1 MDLNPDEALAAGWLK
16 PGSMAAR
23 LLSALSLF
31 SFREA
36 RTLVVLDRFMKQRLI
51 EKGIPEDKIALIP
64 PWSHDDVIG
73 YDTTGREAFRSHHG
87 LTGKFVVMYSGNHSP
102 CHPLDTLLKA
112 ALRLAGNSE
121 IVFCFVGGG
130 SEFAKVKQFQ
140 LHHGLHNIVTLPY
153 QALDQL
159 SSSLSAA
166 DLLIIPTQA
175 EYFSA
180 YALRNM
186 MGTIRRVRQESN
198 PNLAYR
204 ILVTLLDRRNRT
216 HRNIFE
222 QLQATF
228 GQGVFTTVIEVDT
241 KLRESPIAG
250 LPITQYKPGSR
261 GSQQYRVL
269 AQELMEYAKE
279 ETNRQTA

>member
-1 MDLNPDEALAAGWLK
+1 MTFTIAMSNEKGGVAKTTSTLSLGAALAEFDH
-16 PGSMAAR
+16 R
-23 LLSALSLF
+23 VLLVDLDPQANLSLALGFESGEVEF
-31 SFREA
+31 SSASVLIDNAAMKSAIR
-36 RTLVVLDRFMKQRLI
+36 RTEVNNLDLVPSSSRIETAEQFLPMRSNYLAALRNALQAVALPYDYVVLDC
-51 EKGIPEDKIALIP
+51 PPALGAI
-64 PWSHDDVIG
+64 
-73 YDTTGREAFRSHHG
+73 
-87 LTGKFVVMYSGNHSP
+87 
-102 CHPLDTLLKA
+102 TLNA
-112 ALRLAGNSE
+112 
-121 IVFCFVGGG
+121 
-130 SEFAKVKQFQ
+130 
-140 LHHGLHNIVTLPY
+140 
-153 QALDQL
+153 
-159 SSSLSAA
+159 LSAA
-166 DLLIIPTQA
+166 DLLVIPTQA

-198 PNLAYR
+198 PSLAYR

-250 LPITQYKPGSR
+250 VPITQYKPTSR

-269 AQELMEYAKE
+269 AQELIEYAKE
-279 ETNRQTA
+279 EANRQAA

>member
-1 MDLNPDEALAAGWLK
+1 MAFIIAMSNEKGGVAKTTSTLSLGAALAELDH
-16 PGSMAAR
+16 R
-23 LLSALSLF
+23 VLLIDLDPQANLSLALGLETGEVEIT
-31 SFREA
+31 SASVLIDNTPIKSAIRRTDVNNLDLVPCNA
-36 RTLVVLDRFMKQRLI
+36 RI
-51 EKGIPEDKIALIP
+51 ESAEQYLPM
-64 PWSHDDVIG
+64 
-73 YDTTGREAFRSHHG
+73 RSHYM
-87 LTGKFVVMYSGNHSP
+87 T
-102 CHPLDTLLKA
+102 
-112 ALRLAGNSE
+112 ALRTALQA
-121 IVFCFVGGG
+121 
-130 SEFAKVKQFQ
+130 A
-140 LHHGLHNIVTLPY
+140 TLPY
-153 QALDQL
+153 DYILLDCPPALGAITL
-159 SSSLSAA
+159 NALSAA
-166 DLLIIPTQA
+166 DLLVIPTQA

-228 GQGVFTTVIEVDT
+228 GQGVFTTVIEIDT

-250 LPITQYKPGSR
+250 VPITQYKPTSR

-279 ETNRQTA
+279 EANRQAA

>member
-1 MDLNPDEALAAGWLK
+1 MSFTIAMSNEKGGVAKTTSTLSLGAALAELNHRVLLMDLDPQANLSLALGLENGAAEMTSANVLIENTAMRSAISK
-16 PGSMAAR
+16 TDVQHLDLIPSNSRIESAEQYLPMR
-23 LLSALSLF
+23 SHYLSTLRSAL
-31 SFREA
+31 
-36 RTLVVLDRFMKQRLI
+36 Q
-51 EKGIPEDKIALIP
+51 
-64 PWSHDDVIG
+64 
-73 YDTTGREAFRSHHG
+73 
-87 LTGKFVVMYSGNHSP
+87 
-102 CHPLDTLLKA
+102 A
-112 ALRLAGNSE
+112 AP
-121 IVFCFVGGG
+121 
-130 SEFAKVKQFQ
+130 
-140 LHHGLHNIVTLPY
+140 LPY
-153 QALDQL
+153 DYILLDCPPALGAITL
-159 SSSLSAA
+159 NALSAA

-186 MGTIRRVRQESN
+186 MGSIRRVRQESN

-228 GQGVFTTVIEVDT
+228 GQGVFTTVIEIDT

-250 LPITQYKPGSR
+250 LPITQYKPTSR

-269 AQELMEYAKE
+269 AQELIEYAKE
-279 ETNRQTA
+279 EANRQTS

>member
-1 MDLNPDEALAAGWLK
+1 MAFTIAMSNEKGGVAKTTSTLSLGAALAELDH
-16 PGSMAAR
+16 R
-23 LLSALSLF
+23 VLLIDLDPQANLSLALGLETGEVELTSASVLIDNAPVKSAIRRTELPTLDLVPCNSRIETAEQF
-31 SFREA
+31 LPMRSHYMSTLRKALREA
-36 RTLVVLDRFMKQRLI
+36 
-51 EKGIPEDKIALIP
+51 P
-64 PWSHDDVIG
+64 
-73 YDTTGREAFRSHHG
+73 
-87 LTGKFVVMYSGNHSP
+87 
-102 CHPLDTLLKA
+102 
-112 ALRLAGNSE
+112 
-121 IVFCFVGGG
+121 
-130 SEFAKVKQFQ
+130 
-140 LHHGLHNIVTLPY
+140 LPY
-153 QALDQL
+153 DYVLLDCPPALGAITL
-159 SSSLSAA
+159 NALSAA

-228 GQGVFTTVIEVDT
+228 RQGVFTTVIEIDT

-250 LPITQYKPGSR
+250 VPITQYKPTSR
-261 GSQQYRVL
+261 GSQQYRIL

-279 ETNRQTA
+279 EVSRQAA

>member
-1 MDLNPDEALAAGWLK
+1 MAFIIAMSNEKGGVAKTTSTLSLGAALAE
-16 PGSMAAR
+16 MNQR
-23 LLSALSLF
+23 ILLVDLDPQANLSLALGLECG
-31 SFREA
+31 EA
-36 RTLVVLDRFMKQRLI
+36 EITSANILVENAVLRAAVHKTDVTNLDIIPSNARIESAEQYLPLRSNYLATLRSAFDNTSLTYDFILLDC
-51 EKGIPEDKIALIP
+51 PPALGAI
-64 PWSHDDVIG
+64 
-73 YDTTGREAFRSHHG
+73 
-87 LTGKFVVMYSGNHSP
+87 
-102 CHPLDTLLKA
+102 TLNA
-112 ALRLAGNSE
+112 
-121 IVFCFVGGG
+121 
-130 SEFAKVKQFQ
+130 
-140 LHHGLHNIVTLPY
+140 
-153 QALDQL
+153 
-159 SSSLSAA
+159 LSAA

-186 MGTIRRVRQESN
+186 MGSIRRVRQESN

-222 QLQATF
+222 QLQTTF
-228 GQGVFTTVIEVDT
+228 GQGVFTTVIEIDT

-250 LPITQYKPGSR
+250 VPITRYKPSSR

-279 ETNRQTA
+279 EANRQAAK

>member
-1 MDLNPDEALAAGWLK
+1 MTFTIAMSNEKGGVAKTTSTLSLGAALAELDH
-16 PGSMAAR
+16 R
-23 LLSALSLF
+23 VLLVDLDPQANLSLALGVESGDVEFSSASVLIENTPMKSAIRRTEVNNVDLVPSNSRIETAEQFLPMRSHYMSTLRSALQ
-31 SFREA
+31 A
-36 RTLVVLDRFMKQRLI
+36 VQ
-51 EKGIPEDKIALIP
+51 
-64 PWSHDDVIG
+64 
-73 YDTTGREAFRSHHG
+73 
-87 LTGKFVVMYSGNHSP
+87 
-102 CHPLDTLLKA
+102 
-112 ALRLAGNSE
+112 
-121 IVFCFVGGG
+121 
-130 SEFAKVKQFQ
+130 
-140 LHHGLHNIVTLPY
+140 LPY
-153 QALDQL
+153 DYVLLDCPPALGAITL
-159 SSSLSAA
+159 NALSAA

-222 QLQATF
+222 QLHTTF

-250 LPITQYKPGSR
+250 VPITQYKPTSR

-269 AQELMEYAKE
+269 AQELVEYAKE
-279 ETNRQTA
+279 EANRQAA

>member
-1 MDLNPDEALAAGWLK
+1 MTFTIAMSNEKGGVAKTTSTLSLGAALAELDH
-16 PGSMAAR
+16 R
-23 LLSALSLF
+23 VLLIDLDPQANLSLALGFESGDVEF
-31 SFREA
+31 SSASVLIDNAAIKSAIR
-36 RTLVVLDRFMKQRLI
+36 RTEVTNLDLVPSNIRI
-51 EKGIPEDKIALIP
+51 ESAEQFLPM
-64 PWSHDDVIG
+64 
-73 YDTTGREAFRSHHG
+73 RSHY
-87 LTGKFVVMYSGNHSP
+87 MS
-102 CHPLDTLLKA
+102 TL
-112 ALRLAGNSE
+112 RNSLQA
-121 IVFCFVGGG
+121 VP
-130 SEFAKVKQFQ
+130 
-140 LHHGLHNIVTLPY
+140 LPY
-153 QALDQL
+153 DFILLDCPPALGTITL
-159 SSSLSAA
+159 NALTAS

-250 LPITQYKPGSR
+250 VPITQYKPTSR

-269 AQELMEYAKE
+269 AQELIEYAKE
-279 ETNRQTA
+279 EANRQAA